1 VEPIGDHDHA
11 GAVVVYALFELSCE
25 RFGLE
30 SGATATVDP
39 ERIDRIFEVFKRL
52 HNDDEYSG
60 TGIGLSLCQEA
71 VDDHGG
77 DIWIE
82 PEPEEGSTVFFTL
95 PKRQ

>member
-1 VEPIGDHDHA
+1 MEPIGGHDHA
-11 GAVVVYALFELSCE
+11 GAVVIYALFELGCE

-30 SGATATVDP
+30 LGAMATVDP